1 MNPKPSPVTATTSTA
16 TDLPPAPHLPQIR
29 LYQDWLQAQRGLAF
43 ADYHALWQWSVTD
56 LDAFWQS
63 IWDYFDLR
71 SPTPHSAVLQTNA
84 MPGAS
89 WFPGAQT
96 NYAHQVLRHVDAAHA
111 AGCPAL
117 VCRNE
122 RGEHREISWPEL
134 RRQVAS
140 MALYLQAQGL
150 EPGDRVA
157 AYLPNVPE
165 AMVAFLATVSLGG
178 VWSICAPDMG
188 TAAVLDRFR
197 QIEPKILI
205 AVDGVRYGGR
215 DLDRRA
221 VVQELRAALPSVQ
234 HLIVHYNLNAP
245 KGNADSVP
253 GATPMAQT
261 TARDDAAVAAFA
273 PLWLPF
279 DHPLWIVYSSGTTGL
294 PKPIVHGHGGTVIV
308 ALALKILH
316 NDVGCSYH
324 PNSRGERFHWYS
336 STGWVM
342 WNAQLSGLLNG
353 TTCVIYDGNPA
364 GTDKDRPDWGTLW
377 RFAADTGITFFGAGA
392 AFYANCQKAGLDLA
406 QIGDLSRV
414 RALGTTGSPL
424 APETQVWGTDQ
435 FRRLPR
441 AGAPDPS
448 FDIWWCNISGGTDFC
463 GAFIGGNRELPQEP
477 GVMQCRLLGC
487 AVEAWNEAGEPVLGK
502 VGELVCTQPIP
513 SMPLYFWGDTGNA
526 RYLASYF
533 EMYPPG
539 HGRRVGGGD
548 MGADAGGVWR
558 HGDWLRIGSA
568 QGQGEGCVIFGRSDA
583 TINRHGLRMGTSEIY
598 SAVEALPEVMDS
610 MVVDLEYLGRESYM
624 PLFVVLRAGVDL
636 DEALISRIHHAI
648 RSALSPRFLPNAIFQ
663 VTEIPRTLS
672 GKKQELPIK
681 KLLLGHPLE
690 KVVNKEAMAN
700 PGCLDWYQQFA
711 TAHQQAAVRGA

>member
-1 MNPKPSPVTATTSTA
+1 MSNAAPSTSAPITTPTTAPFA
-16 TDLPPAPHLPQIR
+16 PQIR
-29 LYQDWLQAQRGLAF
+29 LYQHWLQSQRGLQF
-43 ADYHALWQWSVTD
+43 DNYQALWDWSVRD

-71 SPTPHSAVLQTNA
+71 SPTPHSAVLQHNV
-84 MPGAS
+84 MPGAQ

-111 AGCPAL
+111 AGFPAL

-122 RGEHREISWPEL
+122 RGEHQEISWPEL

-140 MALYLQAQGL
+140 MALHLQAQGL

-157 AYLPNVPE
+157 AYLPNIPQ

-205 AVDGVRYGGR
+205 AVDGVRYAGR
-215 DLDRRA
+215 DYDRRA
-221 VVQELRAALPSVQ
+221 VVQELRNALPSVK
-234 HLIVHYNLNAP
+234 HLILHANLP
-245 KGNADSVP
+245 GLEADAALAD
-253 GATPMAQT
+253 ATPLAHT
-261 TARDDAAVAAFA
+261 TARDDDRVAAFE

-279 DHPLWIVYSSGTTGL
+279 DHPLWVVYSSGTTGL

-316 NDVGCSYH
+316 NDIGCSYH
-324 PNSRGERFHWYS
+324 PNSLGERYHWYS

-353 TTCVIYDGNPA
+353 TTCVIYDGNP
-364 GTDKDRPDWGTLW
+364 GGDKDRPDWGTLW
-377 RFAADTGITFFGAGA
+377 RFAAETGVSFFGAGA
-392 AFYANCQKAGLDLA
+392 AFFANCQKAGIDLGTV
-406 QIGDLSRV
+406 GDLGRI

-424 APETQVWGTDQ
+424 APETQIWGTAQ
-435 FRRLPR
+435 FRQLH
-441 AGAPDPS
+441 ALKGQPD

-463 GAFIGGNRELPQEP
+463 GAFIGGNRELPMEP

-487 AVEAWNEAGEPVLGK
+487 AVEAWNEAGEPVLGE

-513 SMPLYFWGDTGNA
+513 SMPLYFWGDQGNA

-533 EMYPPG
+533 EMYPAG
-539 HGRRVGGGD
+539 HGRQAGGGD
-548 MGADAGGVWR
+548 LGPDAGGVWR
-558 HGDWLRIGSA
+558 HGDWLRIGNA
-568 QGQGEGCVIFGRSDA
+568 QGQGYGCVIYGRSDA

-598 SAVEALPEVMDS
+598 SAVEALPEVLDS

-624 PLFVVLRAGVDL
+624 PLFVALRQGLTL
-636 DEALISRIHHAI
+636 DEALKARIQEAI
-648 RSALSPRFLPNAIFQ
+648 RQALSPRFLPNAIFQ
-663 VTEIPRTLS
+663 VAEIPRTLS

-681 KLLLGHPLE
+681 KLMLGHPLE

-700 PGCLDWYQQFA
+700 PGCLDWYLQMAQR
-711 TAHQQAAVRGA
+711 HVQASAGGDKQA